1 MKKEPIFTYINGQ
14 TTCILH
20 DGTIGI
26 AKCHPDDI
34 DMANARTGQEIAYR
48 RAEINAYKKYR
59 DNIKIRLSVLNQ
71 LYYSMNQSKHF
82 NPKSYE
88 NKMLQRQIH
97 FLQDDLDT
105 VNNILVTLQEN
116 LREYLQKKDEFYKQI
131 RKNRQRRENASKQV
145 NS

>member
-1 MKKEPIFTYINGQ
+1 
-14 TTCILH
+14 
-20 DGTIGI
+20 
-26 AKCHPDDI
+26 
-34 DMANARTGQEIAYR
+34 MANARTGQEIAYR

-105 VNNILVTLQEN
+105 VNNILATLQEN